1 MVVALTGATG
11 LLGSNILF
19 ELFRQ
24 YRDHPDQLTV
34 WILGRP
40 SKDHTLRERMK
51 LLLTTDGC
59 HYLGTSDLAPFLERI
74 RTVDCY
80 LDRPELGI
88 TPRDIQEIKSEA
100 PDLFIHSAAAV
111 DFRDQPGTIAHL
123 NLINVEGTS
132 QVINLAEKLGVKDF
146 AFISTAYVSGIRS
159 GVVAPDF
166 VDLDQEF
173 RNHYEKSKL
182 QSEALVRLAHKEG
195 RFERLHCFR
204 PSTVCGRLIE
214 SPIGY
219 TPKFDVFYAWLSFFL
234 RLKAKQFG
242 GINYDNQAFIDIR
255 VALKPGSGLNIISAD
270 YAAKALVTI
279 CLSRPE
285 SGSYHLASPQ
295 LTDNYLDL
303 PDLLRFIKVEV
314 PPFVE
319 EKPADLNPMEHLYYH
334 KSVGKIYDPYISQTV
349 PAFSLDELNKQLP
362 EGFPE
367 CPAVKGGRL
376 QQLLEF
382 AKQHNFGL

>member
-34 WILGRP
+34 WVLGRP

-59 HYLGTSDLAPFLERI
+59 HYLGTSDLTPFLERI

-88 TPRDIQEIKSEA
+88 PPRDILEMKSEA

-132 QVINLAEKLGVKDF
+132 QVIGLAEKLGVKDF

-182 QSEALVRLAHKEG
+182 QSEALARLAHKE
-195 RFERLHCFR
+195 
-204 PSTVCGRLIE
+204 
-214 SPIGY
+214 
-219 TPKFDVFYAWLSFFL
+219 A
-234 RLKAKQFG
+234 
-242 GINYDNQAFIDIR
+242 
-255 VALKPGSGLNIISAD
+255 ALNACI
-270 YAAKALVTI
+270 ALG
-279 CLSRPE
+279 P
-285 SGSYHLASPQ
+285 
-295 LTDNYLDL
+295 L
-303 PDLLRFIKVEV
+303 PF
-314 PPFVE
+314 
-319 EKPADLNPMEHLYYH
+319 A
-334 KSVGKIYDPYISQTV
+334 VG
-349 PAFSLDELNKQLP
+349 
-362 EGFPE
+362 
-367 CPAVKGGRL
+367 
-376 QQLLEF
+376 
-382 AKQHNFGL
+382 